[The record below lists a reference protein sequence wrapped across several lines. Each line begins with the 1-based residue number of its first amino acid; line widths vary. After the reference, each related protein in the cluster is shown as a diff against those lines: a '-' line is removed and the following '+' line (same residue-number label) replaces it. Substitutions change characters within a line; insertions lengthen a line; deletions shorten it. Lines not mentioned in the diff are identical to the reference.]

1 MSSIFREKVF
11 HNYIL
16 TKINFRVVQ
25 KYLLFLIDCSDSVSH
40 YTELSTIYH
49 ANSNDTCIIN
59 LTILNKFTDISG
71 ITISIPTLCLL
82 SFIFVTY
89 NYYFYNPLTNITS
102 STLVN
107 TGNLSCDVFYI
118 ISI

>member
-25 KYLLFLIDCSDSVSH
+25 KYLLFLID

-59 LTILNKFTDISG
+59 LTIFNKFTDISG

-107 TGNLSCDVFYI
+107 TGNLFVMCFI
-118 ISI
+118 L